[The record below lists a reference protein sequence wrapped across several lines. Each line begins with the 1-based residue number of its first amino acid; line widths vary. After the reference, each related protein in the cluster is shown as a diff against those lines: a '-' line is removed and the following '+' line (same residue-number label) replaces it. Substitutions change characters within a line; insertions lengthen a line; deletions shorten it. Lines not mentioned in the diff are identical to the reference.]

1 MTTSADGVA
10 LRALCVR
17 GLPMLVAV
25 MGVGGRSRLLLDTLA
40 DAGVRDLPGF
50 IGYELPKGARVG
62 FVLDAVELRLVDEQ
76 DDALMRAPLAGID
89 ADWIAAAVQLKGTML
104 IVLTDDVPD
113 AELRSEDLVRAV
125 DEAARRGAA
134 HGAIVG
140 VHDERTRLPLIF

>member
-1 MTTSADGVA
+1 MRTAADDVA

-25 MGVGGRSRLLLDTLA
+25 VGAGGRSRLLLDALA
-40 DAGVRDLPGF
+40 DAGIHDLPGF
-50 IGYELPKGARVG
+50 IGHELPKGARVG

-76 DDALMRAPLAGID
+76 DDALMRAPRTGID
-89 ADWIAAAVQLKGTML
+89 AEWIAAAVQLKGTML
-104 IVLTDDVPD
+104 IVLTDDAPD
-113 AELRSEDLVRAV
+113 AELRPEELVRAV

-140 VHDERTRLPLIF
+140 VHDERTRLPLMF